1 MELWDMLGDQGFL
14 YNAIKNPDA
23 TITGD
28 INHARLLPVGE
39 ERRKLLA
46 KIQTRAVDQAF
57 IVPLFAPAYHLA
69 AKSNVHGIGFEPQL
83 DGPASSYDVWVEKQ
97 GG

>member
-1 MELWDMLGDQGFL
+1 
-14 YNAIKNPDA
+14 
-23 TITGD
+23 
-28 INHARLLPVGE
+28 LPVGE